1 MSVRGRLPLAEYCKV
16 NQVISAYVHIKQ
28 VFNASALKYLDVYP
42 LSLFLCVCVYIYIYI
57 HIYVIMYVI

>member
-28 VFNASALKYLDVYP
+28 VFNSSALKYLNVYP
-42 LSLFLCVCVYIYIYI
+42 LSLSFSLCVCVYIYIYT
-57 HIYVIMYVI
+57 YM